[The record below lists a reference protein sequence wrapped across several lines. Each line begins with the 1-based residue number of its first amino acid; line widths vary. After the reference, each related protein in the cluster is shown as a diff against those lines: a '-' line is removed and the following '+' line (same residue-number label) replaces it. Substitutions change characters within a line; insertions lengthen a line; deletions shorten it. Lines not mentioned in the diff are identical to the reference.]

1 MNTILTSITNWKIKK
16 EEKNLLS
23 YIIYTVSNQNPTK
36 DNLSLISFSPSL
48 GTENSNFHIISMQFS
63 FFIIFLVLNWPH
75 RTQPNLNTPPPPPLF
90 LFNAVHI
97 KLILLLDHFKITIQS
112 VHPLQEIE
120 RLKLHS
126 IKVRFKFYSQ
136 IIS

>member
-63 FFIIFLVLNWPH
+63 FFIIFLVLNRPH
-75 RTQPNLNTPPPPPLF
+75 RTQPKLNTTPPHPSF
-90 LFNAVHI
+90 L
-97 KLILLLDHFKITIQS
+97 IQCCTHQTYTAS
-112 VHPLQEIE
+112 RSFQNYN
-120 RLKLHS
+120 S
-126 IKVRFKFYSQ
+126 ICPS
-136 IIS
+136 IAGD

>member
-63 FFIIFLVLNWPH
+63 FFIIFLVLNRPR
-75 RTQPNLNTPPPPPLF
+75 RTQPKLNTPPPPLF

-112 VHPLQEIE
+112 VHPLQGIE

-126 IKVRFKFYSQ
+126 IKVRFFKFYSQ